1 MANEYNHSIIPNT
14 GITKEDL
21 GNQNYLDG
29 PVLPQGKDGSLSVAG
44 WTDQNRGFW
53 QQTFLGASIRNFNLN
68 AGFGDTSSS
77 LSVDL
82 VTDEYNH
89 SDGTLL
95 GSGDDVYHNG
105 SKDVFQPPVVGSPVF
120 FKFGQNPATVEQ
132 AFRKTF
138 DDTYGFYT
146 FVDFNLPRI
155 SGVGIQDPNYPSGV
169 RTKLNIPDKEY
180 AFYSGA
186 ISPEPQDSG
195 YHADVFVDRTKYYAM
210 DNDSYGFKNRGENHF
225 AFGGI
230 LQTYTENR
238 GNGGAPLYNA
248 KLSDPREILSNAI
261 VLLNNYQGTVYNYKN
276 LINVY
281 GFLEYDPSDELQG
294 FLDSSFQRKRILE
307 KKVGSKGEVVYQND
321 DTYYAPSLIY
331 PEVFLP
337 KDKDG
342 KIVGPTIRY
351 TGAFAPT
358 FSSAIFL
365 PDDVNFTLSD
375 YAGQIADLGWLA
387 SDFPITGQGFSRRSE
402 KGMPWYRISQGLASL
417 FNNYGYLPREY
428 RGAGFGGIINFR
440 GYNYA
445 VDFTGL
451 PVHLIP
457 KMYFMDFD
465 QLDLLSLAQEI
476 CDITSHD
483 LFVSLLPVI
492 NHPACSTRYWRNR
505 WEVEVNNK
513 PENQIAG
520 IIRLDGIDKTRQPRY
535 GAVKDYIYG
544 LEKRKVYVEN
554 QDLGFEVS
562 NVTTDK
568 FVVGAQEVEMYYFHN
583 NKDRDELQLRRLK
596 DGLNNHF
603 DYLQQ
608 SQWELQ
614 TSLSQ
619 QILPFYGFL
628 GTEKAVSIPKGFGPY
643 KQILIDTQ
651 SLNAHGVGNY
661 YVATELELRHAAVSY
676 EQWRDFILQY
686 DEVYV
691 QEMSE
696 NQTMWRSLKN
706 DTLVN
711 KVTEIRDAAT
721 NIEIARQFDEIASK
735 EYAVSAPRC
744 LWDSEKSWMGD
755 DGLPASP
762 CNPPYGYPL
771 YYKRAEKM
779 GIPEAGLVSI
789 QGAILQVMSNY
800 EKASELADDR
810 AKYFFDNKDEAY
822 SRMNTILNSLD
833 GISKYNDNADVSRA
847 YEDYKNSV
855 REDFVRL
862 QKIYEEEAAGFRS
875 YQEGILAVSKG
886 TRDGVP
892 LTKTISQIAK
902 KQKKNAEKIHGFL
915 KKIADECLG
924 KKFLVKI
931 PKACNV
937 NYNEQITYYPDFTQN
952 FATGPFGFRP
962 LPINSDASYVNSAFF
977 DLEISYLR
985 TALNL
990 NPFQEKHN
998 HYIDYARLKQE
1009 YVAIN
1014 PKTLKPYT
1022 AKKAYT
1028 YGALKCNW
1036 NPVAEQ
1042 WDFNYKPEPQGGF
1055 FNYALYDQNMSLSE
1069 SRHIEDNPSEL
1080 PRAVEQGLV
1089 PVDLNNLLVGTS
1101 RVSAYVRFDNSQ
1113 YYDFT
1118 QVPSDSYVQQYRD
1131 KNKSRMFVAD
1141 VSESLDNVEVD
1152 PRDFLNESFNDL
1164 TSLDSMDDRLK
1175 RKADT
1180 KKYESVAYVKCNI
1193 DEEFYMTP
1201 KVVKAP
1207 THIWASDYT
1216 VNIAMEP
1223 PTIVQVR
1230 DPSGCLTAS
1239 GIPPKISPVFGVNR
1253 SGANGRDVVWNYPTQ
1268 PLYEEFEATVK
1279 FPAVVSVLEKYGLN
1293 WKLKEILRSPSQRLG
1308 EGYEDVILLRETGVQ
1323 YLSGI
1328 PIVAP
1333 TTIAGS
1339 PGAVKLAQNPFSD
1352 DDGLITFAR
1361 RYDKSTDSWL
1371 VITEKQLLDPENV
1384 YALVTLPGKV
1394 LPVAEKRFCESVAQS
1409 YEPVKLKNIMTQDV
1423 VRHPDFILPPPKVNK
1438 PEDIDCNSTSLK
1450 DITYETVTR
1459 AQKEQQKILRGLSLA
1474 QNKINYTSPS
1484 PVYPDIF
1491 ALPLMSM
1498 ERCYGPWQST
1508 NVLNVDADPRIRYA
1522 DIGGRVEFVKDENL
1536 APWNFAG
1543 YQLLNEA
1550 GALKA
1555 QLSNSL
1561 LLFSERGGFVFAD
1574 YPSGVGLAKHLQDE
1588 GPLVTSIGVDVGTN
1602 GLKTTVKMELYTSRF
1617 GKLQKQKEM
1626 AISQVARERQKII
1639 DQNNAAI
1646 RRGLGKGQAN
1656 MDLYGNVL
1664 KNGGRALI
1672 NAAKIDPEEY
1682 SSLQKG
1688 KFKNNVKLMT
1698 NSVDTKTGEFLTNV
1712 REVDPS
1718 TFEEFNSI
1726 FPNNN
1731 DIRRVQTQ
1739 NYIEI
1744 GEEFKTY
1751 ISNSPIGS
1759 TVSTVAKSL
1768 GLGGDPSNEVRNEVQ
1783 EITQT
1788 PQGSLGTFLDS
1799 GE

>member
-1 MANEYNHSIIPNT
+1 MANEYQYSVIPNT

-29 PVLPQGKDGSLSVAG
+29 PVLPQGKDGSLSVGG
-44 WTDQNRGFW
+44 WTDKNRGFW
-53 QQTFLGASIRNFNLN
+53 QQTFLGASIRSFNLN

-82 VTDEYNH
+82 VNDEYNK

-105 SKDVFQPPVVGSPVF
+105 SKDQFEPPVVGSPVF

-132 AFRKTF
+132 AYRKTF

-146 FVDFNLPRI
+146 FEDYDLPAI
-155 SGVGIQDPNYPSGV
+155 SGLGIQDPNYPDGV
-169 RTKLNIPDKEY
+169 NTKLNIPDKEY

-186 ISPEPQDSG
+186 LPSPPSG
-195 YHADVFVDRTKYYAM
+195 HADVFIDRTKYY
-210 DNDSYGFKNRGENHF
+210 DIEHYDFKNRGENHF
-225 AFGGI
+225 VFGGI

-238 GNGGAPLYNA
+238 GTGGSPLYNA
-248 KLSDPREILSNAI
+248 KVSDPREILQNAI
-261 VLLNNYQGTVYNYKN
+261 VLLNNYQGTTYNYKN
-276 LINVY
+276 LINAY
-281 GFLEYDPSDELQG
+281 GFLEYDPSDELQS
-294 FLDSSFQRKRILE
+294 FLDSSFSRKRILE

-331 PEVFLP
+331 PKSFLP

-342 KIVGPTIRY
+342 KIVGPEIRY
-351 TGAFAPT
+351 TKSFAPSLT
-358 FSSAIFL
+358 KAIFEN
-365 PDDVNFTLSD
+365 DDVDFTVSD
-375 YAGQIADLGWLA
+375 YAGDIANLGWLG

-402 KGMPWYRISQGLASL
+402 NGIPWYRVSQALAAL
-417 FNNYGYLPREY
+417 FDYYGYLPREY
-428 RGAGFGGIINFR
+428 KDAGFGGVINFR
-440 GYNYA
+440 GYNYV
-445 VDFTGL
+445 VDFSGL
-451 PVHLIP
+451 PVNLIP

-492 NHPACSTRYWRNR
+492 DHPSCTRYYWRNR
-505 WEVEVNNK
+505 WEVEVNGK

-520 IIRLDGIDKTRQPRY
+520 IIRLDGINKTKQPRY

-544 LEKRKVYVEN
+544 LEARDVYVEN

-583 NKDRDELQLRRLK
+583 NKDRDELQLRRLG

-628 GTEKAVSIPKGFGPY
+628 GNDKAVSIPKGFGPY

-651 SLNAHGVGNY
+651 NLNAHGVGNY
-661 YVATELELRHAAVSY
+661 YVATELELRHASVSY

-686 DEVYV
+686 DEVYI

-711 KVTEIRDAAT
+711 KVTELKNAAT
-721 NIEIARQFDEIASK
+721 NIEIARQFDEIAGK

-744 LWDSEKSWMGD
+744 LWDSEKNWMGE

-771 YYKRAEKM
+771 YYKRAEKL

-789 QGAILQVMSNY
+789 QGAITQVMSNY

-822 SRMNTILNSLD
+822 SRMYKIMNNLESIT
-833 GISKYNDNADVSRA
+833 KYNDTPISSGVYQA
-847 YEDYKNSV
+847 YKEEV
-855 REDFVRL
+855 REEFSRL
-862 QKIYEEEAAGFRS
+862 QKIYEQEASGFRS
-875 YQEGILAVSKG
+875 YQNGILAVSKS

-892 LTKTISQIAK
+892 LTKKISQIAK
-902 KQKKNAEKIHGFL
+902 KQKKNAEKVHGFL
-915 KKIADECLG
+915 KNIADECLG

-937 NYNEQITYYPDFTQN
+937 NYSDRISFYPDFTQN
-952 FATGPFGFRP
+952 IAVGPFGFKP
-962 LPINSDASYVNSAFF
+962 LPIDSDPTYVSSAYF
-977 DLEISYLR
+977 DLQISYLR
-985 TALNL
+985 SALNL
-990 NPFQEKHN
+990 NPYQERYN
-998 HYIDYARLKQE
+998 HYIDYVKLKEE
-1009 YVAIN
+1009 YPAIN

-1036 NPVAEQ
+1036 NPVAEK

-1069 SRHIEDNPSEL
+1069 SRHIENKPSEL
-1080 PRAVEQGLV
+1080 PTAVEQGLV
-1089 PVDLNNLLVGTS
+1089 PLDLNNLLLGS
-1101 RVSAYVRFDNSQ
+1101 NRISSYVRFDNSQ

-1118 QVPSDSYVQQYRD
+1118 QVPSDSYVQQYRS
-1131 KNKSRMFVAD
+1131 KNDTRMFITD

-1152 PRDFLNESFNDL
+1152 PRDFLNESFNDI
-1164 TSLDSMDDRLK
+1164 TSLDSVDSKLK
-1175 RKADT
+1175 RKPSNQE
-1180 KKYESVAYVKCNI
+1180 YQSVAYVKCTV

-1201 KVVKAP
+1201 TVVKAP
-1207 THIWASDYT
+1207 THVWASDYT
-1216 VNIAMEP
+1216 VSLTMEP
-1223 PTIVQVR
+1223 PTIVQIK
-1230 DPSGCLTAS
+1230 DPDTGCMSPS
-1239 GIPPKISPVFGVNR
+1239 GIPPKISPVFGVNTA
-1253 SGANGRDVVWNYPTQ
+1253 GANGKEAVWIYPTES
-1268 PLYEEFEATVK
+1268 LYEEFETTVK
-1279 FPAVVSVLEKYGLN
+1279 YPAITSVLAQYGSN
-1293 WKLKEILRSPSQRLG
+1293 WKLKEVLRSPSQRLG
-1308 EGYEDVILLRETGVQ
+1308 EGYEDVILLRETGVS
-1323 YLSGI
+1323 YSSGT
-1328 PIVAP
+1328 PIAAGLTV
-1333 TTIAGS
+1333 AGS
-1339 PGAVKLAQNPFSD
+1339 PGAVKLAKNPMSNE
-1352 DDGLITFAR
+1352 DGLITFAR
-1361 RYDKSTDSWL
+1361 RYDRYLDSWL
-1371 VITEKQLLDPENV
+1371 VITEKQHLDPDNV
-1384 YALVTLPGKV
+1384 YALITLPGKII
-1394 LPVAEKRFCESVAQS
+1394 PVAEKRFCESVLQS
-1409 YEPVKLKNIMTQDV
+1409 YESVKLKNIMTQDV
-1423 VRHPDFILPPPKVNK
+1423 IRHPDFVLPPPKVNK
-1438 PEDIDCNSTSLK
+1438 PENINCDSLALR

-1474 QNKINYTSPS
+1474 QNKINYSSPS
-1484 PVYPDIF
+1484 PVYPDIV
-1491 ALPLMSM
+1491 ALPLMSW
-1498 ERCYGPWQST
+1498 ERCYGPWQSA
-1508 NVLNVDADPRIRYA
+1508 NVLNVEADPRIRYF
-1522 DIGGRVEFVKDENL
+1522 DIGGKVEFIKDENL

-1561 LLFSERGGFVFAD
+1561 LLFSERGGFVYAD
-1574 YPSGVGLAKHLQDE
+1574 YPSGIGLAKHLQNE

-1602 GLKTTVKMELYTSRF
+1602 GLKTTVKMDLYTSRF

-1656 MDLYGNVL
+1656 MDLYGSVL

-1672 NAAKIDPEEY
+1672 NAAKINPEEY
-1682 SSLQKG
+1682 SAFQKG
-1688 KFKNNVKLMT
+1688 KFQSSVKIIN
-1698 NSVDTKTGEFLTNV
+1698 NSVDTKTGEFLRTSK
-1712 REVDPS
+1712 EVDPDI
-1718 TFEEFNSI
+1718 FDEFASI

-1731 DIRRVQTQ
+1731 DIRRIEEQ
-1739 NYIEI
+1739 NYLEQNP
-1744 GEEFKTY
+1744 GEV
-1751 ISNSPIGS
+1751 ISYMINGPGENTDSR
-1759 TVSTVAKSL
+1759 V
-1768 GLGGDPSNEVRNEVQ
+1768 NELFSGIRNEVQ
-1783 EITQT
+1783 QVFT
-1788 PQGSLGTFLDS
+1788 PIQNFFSFLGD
-1799 GE
+1799 E

>member
-1 MANEYNHSIIPNT
+1 MANEYKYSVIPNT

-68 AGFGDTSSS
+68 AGFGDSSSS

-82 VTDEYNH
+82 ISDEYNK

-105 SKDVFQPPVVGSPVF
+105 SKDEFEPPVVGSPVF

-146 FVDFNLPRI
+146 FEDYELPSI
-155 SGVGIQDPNYPSGV
+155 SGVGKQDPNYPDGV
-169 RTKLNIPDKEY
+169 LTKLNIPDKEY

-186 ISPEPQDSG
+186 IADSG
-195 YHADVFVDRTKYYAM
+195 YHADVFIDRTKYYAM
-210 DNDSYGFKNRGENHF
+210 DDDSYGFKNRGENHF

-238 GNGGAPLYNA
+238 GTGGSPLYNA
-248 KLSDPREILSNAI
+248 KISDPREILSNAA

-281 GFLEYDPSDELQG
+281 GFLEYDPSDELDG
-294 FLDSSFQRKRILE
+294 YLKSSFSRKRVLE
-307 KKVGSKGEVVYQND
+307 KRVGSRGEVVYQND
-321 DTYYAPSLIY
+321 DTYYAPSLVY
-331 PEVFLP
+331 PEAFLP

-342 KIVGPTIRY
+342 KIVGPSTRY
-351 TGAFAPT
+351 TGAFAPV
-358 FSSAIFL
+358 FSDDIFL
-365 PDDVNFTLSD
+365 NNDVNFTLSD

-402 KGMPWYRISQGLASL
+402 KGMPWYRISQGLAAL

-428 RGAGFGGIINFR
+428 RDAGFGGVINFR

-445 VDFTGL
+445 VDFSGL
-451 PVHLIP
+451 PTHLIP

-483 LFVSLLPVI
+483 LFVSLLPAI
-492 NHPACSTRYWRNR
+492 NHPAASRYYWRNR
-505 WEVEVNNK
+505 WEVEVNNT

-544 LEKRKVYVEN
+544 LEKRKIYVEN

-568 FVVGAQEVEMYYFHN
+568 FIVGAQEVEMYYFHN

-603 DYLQQ
+603 DHLQQ

-628 GTEKAVSIPKGFGPY
+628 GTDKAVSIPKGFGPY

-651 SLNAHGVGNY
+651 NLNAHGVGSY

-706 DTLVN
+706 DTLSG
-711 KVTEIRDAAT
+711 KVTELKDAAT
-721 NIEIARQFDEIASK
+721 NIEIARQFDNIAAK

-744 LWDSEKSWMGD
+744 LWDSEKNWMGE

-789 QGAILQVMSNY
+789 QGAINQVMSNY

-810 AKYFFDNKDEAY
+810 AKYFFDNKDESY
-822 SRMNTILNSLD
+822 SRMYKTLNALESN
-833 GISKYNDNADVSRA
+833 SKFNHTGANGA
-847 YEDYKNSV
+847 YEDYKDGV
-855 REDFVRL
+855 REEFTKL
-862 QKIYEEEAAGFRS
+862 QRIYEQETAGFRS
-875 YQEGILAVSKG
+875 YRDGVLAASKS
-886 TRDGVP
+886 TRDGIP
-892 LTKTISQIAK
+892 LQKTIAQTAK
-902 KQKKNAEKIHGFL
+902 KQKKNAEKIHAFL
-915 KKIADECLG
+915 KSIADECLG

-937 NYNEQITYYPDFTQN
+937 NYKDGISYYSDFTQN
-952 FATGPFGFRP
+952 IATGPFGFKP

-985 TALNL
+985 TALHV
-990 NPFQEKHN
+990 NPFQENFN
-998 HYIDYARLKQE
+998 HYLDYKKLKEE
-1009 YVAIN
+1009 YPAIN
-1014 PKTLKPYT
+1014 PKTLKPYS

-1036 NPVAEQ
+1036 NPVAEK

-1069 SRHIEDNPSEL
+1069 SRHIQNNPSEL
-1080 PRAVEQGLV
+1080 PKAVEQGLV
-1089 PVDLNNLLVGTS
+1089 PVDLNNLLIGS
-1101 RVSAYVRFDNSQ
+1101 NRVSAYVRFDNSQ

-1118 QVPSDSYVQQYRD
+1118 QVSSDSYVQQYRD
-1131 KNKSRMFVAD
+1131 KNSTRMFVAD

-1164 TSLDSMDDRLK
+1164 ASIDSMDSKLK
-1175 RKADT
+1175 RKADSQ
-1180 KKYESVAYVKCNI
+1180 KYQSVAYVKCTV

-1201 KVVKAP
+1201 KIVKAP
-1207 THIWASDYT
+1207 THVWGSDYT
-1216 VNIAMEP
+1216 VGITMEP
-1223 PTIVQVR
+1223 PAIVQVK
-1230 DPSGCLTAS
+1230 DLNGCSIAS

-1253 SGANGRDVVWNYPTQ
+1253 SGTTGKDAVWNYPTQ
-1268 PLYEEFEATVK
+1268 SLYEEFEATLK
-1279 FPAVVSVLEKYGLN
+1279 QPAIASVLSKYGAN
-1293 WKLKEILRSPSQRLG
+1293 WKLKEVLRSLSQRLG
-1308 EGYEDVILLRETGVQ
+1308 EGYEDVVLLRETGVD
-1323 YLSGI
+1323 YLSGVPII
-1328 PIVAP
+1328 PP
-1333 TTIAGS
+1333 STIAGS
-1339 PGAVKLAQNPFSD
+1339 PGAIKFAKNPMDD

-1361 RYDKSTDSWL
+1361 RYD
-1371 VITEKQLLDPENV
+1371 
-1384 YALVTLPGKV
+1384 
-1394 LPVAEKRFCESVAQS
+1394 
-1409 YEPVKLKNIMTQDV
+1409 
-1423 VRHPDFILPPPKVNK
+1423 
-1438 PEDIDCNSTSLK
+1438 
-1450 DITYETVTR
+1450 
-1459 AQKEQQKILRGLSLA
+1459 
-1474 QNKINYTSPS
+1474 
-1484 PVYPDIF
+1484 
-1491 ALPLMSM
+1491 
-1498 ERCYGPWQST
+1498 
-1508 NVLNVDADPRIRYA
+1508 
-1522 DIGGRVEFVKDENL
+1522 
-1536 APWNFAG
+1536 
-1543 YQLLNEA
+1543 
-1550 GALKA
+1550 
-1555 QLSNSL
+1555 
-1561 LLFSERGGFVFAD
+1561 
-1574 YPSGVGLAKHLQDE
+1574 
-1588 GPLVTSIGVDVGTN
+1588 
-1602 GLKTTVKMELYTSRF
+1602 
-1617 GKLQKQKEM
+1617 
-1626 AISQVARERQKII
+1626 
-1639 DQNNAAI
+1639 
-1646 RRGLGKGQAN
+1646 
-1656 MDLYGNVL
+1656 
-1664 KNGGRALI
+1664 
-1672 NAAKIDPEEY
+1672 
-1682 SSLQKG
+1682 
-1688 KFKNNVKLMT
+1688 
-1698 NSVDTKTGEFLTNV
+1698 
-1712 REVDPS
+1712 
-1718 TFEEFNSI
+1718 
-1726 FPNNN
+1726 
-1731 DIRRVQTQ
+1731 
-1739 NYIEI
+1739 
-1744 GEEFKTY
+1744 
-1751 ISNSPIGS
+1751 
-1759 TVSTVAKSL
+1759 
-1768 GLGGDPSNEVRNEVQ
+1768 
-1783 EITQT
+1783 
-1788 PQGSLGTFLDS
+1788 
-1799 GE
+1799 

>member
-1 MANEYNHSIIPNT
+1 MANEYQHSIIPNT

-29 PVLPQGKDGSLSVAG
+29 PVLPQGKDGSLSVGG
-44 WTDQNRGFW
+44 WTDANRGFW

-82 VTDEYNH
+82 VNDEYNK
-89 SDGTLL
+89 SDGTYL

-105 SKDVFQPPVVGSPVF
+105 RQDSFEPPVVGSPVY

-146 FVDFNLPRI
+146 FEDFELESI

-169 RTKLNIPDKEY
+169 NTKLNIPDKEY

-186 ISPEPQDSG
+186 IQGEG
-195 YHADVFVDRTKYYAM
+195 YHADVFVDRTKYY
-210 DNDSYGFKNRGENHF
+210 DIKDYDFKNRGENHF
-225 AFGGI
+225 VFGGI

-238 GNGGAPLYNA
+238 GTGGSPLYNA
-248 KLSDPREILSNAI
+248 KISDPREILSNAI
-261 VLLNNYQGTVYNYKN
+261 VLLNNYQGTTFNYKN

-281 GFLEYDPSDELQG
+281 GFLEYDPSDELQA

-307 KKVGSKGEVVYQND
+307 KKVGSRGEVVYQND

-331 PEVFLP
+331 PKSFLP
-337 KDKDG
+337 RDAEGD
-342 KIVGPTIRY
+342 IVGPTTRY
-351 TGAFAPT
+351 TGSFAPT
-358 FSSAIFL
+358 FSKATFL
-365 PDDVNFTLSD
+365 PDDVDFTLSD
-375 YAGQIADLGWLA
+375 HAGDLAKLGWMG

-402 KGMPWYRISQGLASL
+402 KGIPWYRVSQSLATL
-417 FNNYGYLPREY
+417 FNYYGYLPREY
-428 RGAGFGGIINFR
+428 KDAGFGGIINFR
-440 GYNYA
+440 GYNYV

-451 PVHLIP
+451 PLNLIP

-492 NHPACSTRYWRNR
+492 DHPACNRYYWRNR

-513 PENQIAG
+513 PENQIVG
-520 IIRLDGIDKTRQPRY
+520 IIRLDGINKTKQPRY
-535 GAVKDYIYG
+535 GAVKDYIYN
-544 LEKRKVYVEN
+544 LEKRKIYVEN

-568 FVVGAQEVEMYYFHN
+568 FVVGAQEVEMYYFNN

-608 SQWELQ
+608 NQWELQ

-628 GTEKAVSIPKGFGPY
+628 GNDKAVSIPKGFGPY

-651 SLNAHGVGNY
+651 NLNAHGVGNY

-676 EQWRDFILQY
+676 EQWKDFILQY

-691 QEMSE
+691 QEMAE

-711 KVTEIRDAAT
+711 KVEEIKSAAT
-721 NIEIARQFDEIASK
+721 NIEIARQFDEIAAK

-744 LWDSEKSWMGD
+744 IWDSEKNWMGD

-771 YYKRAEKM
+771 YYKRGEKL

-789 QGAILQVMSNY
+789 QGAINQVMSNY
-800 EKASELADDR
+800 EEASKLADDR
-810 AKYFFDNKDEAY
+810 AKYFFDNKDESH
-822 SRMNTILNSLD
+822 SRMYKILDSLES
-833 GISKYNDNADVSRA
+833 ITKYNQTPASGA

-855 REDFVRL
+855 REEFARL
-862 QKIYEEEAAGFRS
+862 QQIYEQEASGFRS
-875 YQEGILAVSKG
+875 YQQGVLAASKS

-892 LTKTISQIAK
+892 LQKRISQIART
-902 KQKKNAEKIHGFL
+902 QKKNAEKVHAFL
-915 KKIADECLG
+915 KNIADECLG
-924 KKFLVKI
+924 KKFLVKV

-937 NYNEQITYYPDFTQN
+937 NYSDRISYYPDFTQN
-952 FATGPFGFRP
+952 IATGPFGFKP
-962 LPINSDASYVNSAFF
+962 LPIDSDASYVSSAFF
-977 DLEISYLR
+977 DLQLSYLR
-985 TALNL
+985 AALGV
-990 NPFQEKHN
+990 NPYQERYN
-998 HYIDYARLKQE
+998 HYLDYNKLKEE
-1009 YVAIN
+1009 YPAIN

-1022 AKKAYT
+1022 AKKSYT

-1036 NPVAEQ
+1036 NPVAEK

-1055 FNYALYDQNMSLSE
+1055 FNYALYDQNMSASE
-1069 SRHIEDNPSEL
+1069 SQHIENKPSEL

-1089 PVDLNNLLVGTS
+1089 PIDLNNLLLGS
-1101 RVSAYVRFDNSQ
+1101 NRISAYVRFDNSQ

-1118 QVPSDSYVQQYRD
+1118 QVPSDSYIQQYRD
-1131 KNKSRMFVAD
+1131 KSKTRMFMAD

-1164 TSLDSMDDRLK
+1164 TSLDSMDARLK
-1175 RKADT
+1175 RKADSQ
-1180 KKYESVAYVKCNI
+1180 KFESVAYVKCTV

-1201 KVVKAP
+1201 QVVKAP

-1216 VNIAMEP
+1216 VSIAMEP
-1223 PTIVQVR
+1223 PTIVQVK
-1230 DPSGCLTAS
+1230 DSDTGCLTAS

-1253 SGANGRDVVWNYPTQ
+1253 SGPTGRDAVWMYPTES
-1268 PLYEEFEATVK
+1268 LKEEFEATVK
-1279 FPAVVSVLEKYGLN
+1279 YPAVVNVLSQYGGN
-1293 WKLKEILRSPSQRLG
+1293 WQLKEVLSSPSQRLG
-1308 EGYEDVILLRETGVQ
+1308 EGYEDVILMRETGVS
-1323 YLSGI
+1323 YMSGI
-1328 PIVAP
+1328 PISPGTGA
-1333 TTIAGS
+1333 AGS
-1339 PGAVKLAQNPFSD
+1339 PGLIKPAMNPFND
-1352 DDGLITFAR
+1352 DDGLVTFAR
-1361 RYDKSTDSWL
+1361 KYDRYLDSWL
-1371 VITEKQLLDPENV
+1371 VITEKKYLDPENV
-1384 YALVTLPGKV
+1384 YALITLPGKV
-1394 LPVAEKRFCESVAQS
+1394 LPVAEKRFCESVTQS

-1423 VRHPDFILPPPKVNK
+1423 IRHNDFILPPPKVNK
-1438 PEDIDCNSTSLK
+1438 PENINCDSLALQ

-1484 PVYPDIF
+1484 PVYPDIV
-1491 ALPLMSM
+1491 ALPLMSF
-1498 ERCYGPWQST
+1498 ERCYGPWQSA
-1508 NVLNVDADPRIRYA
+1508 NVLNVEADPRVRYS
-1522 DIGGRVEFVKDENL
+1522 DIGGKVEFIKDENL

-1550 GALKA
+1550 GGLRA

-1561 LLFSERGGFVFAD
+1561 LLFSERGGFVYAD
-1574 YPSGVGLAKHLQDE
+1574 YPSGIGLAKHLQNE

-1602 GLKTTVKMELYTSRF
+1602 GLKTTVKMDLYTSRF

-1656 MDLYGNVL
+1656 MDLYGSVL
-1664 KNGGRALI
+1664 KNGGQALI
-1672 NAAKIDPEEY
+1672 NAAKVNPEEY
-1682 SSLQKG
+1682 SAFQKG
-1688 KFKNNVKLMT
+1688 KFQNKIKIIN
-1698 NSVDTKTGEFLTNV
+1698 NSVDTKTGEFLRNSK
-1712 REVDPS
+1712 EVDAD
-1718 TFEEFNSI
+1718 TFDEFTSI

-1731 DIRRVQTQ
+1731 DIRRIEKQ
-1739 NYIEI
+1739 NYLEQNPIETALYMI
-1744 GEEFKTY
+1744 NGPAEGTTD
-1751 ISNSPIGS
+1751 SR
-1759 TVSTVAKSL
+1759 V
-1768 GLGGDPSNEVRNEVQ
+1768 NELFSGIRNEVQ
-1783 EITQT
+1783 QVYTSFQN
-1788 PQGSLGTFLDS
+1788 SVGTFL
-1799 GE
+1799 GGN

>member
-1 MANEYNHSIIPNT
+1 MANEYKYSVIPNT

-68 AGFGDTSSS
+68 AGFGDSSSS

-82 VTDEYNH
+82 ISDEYNK

-105 SKDVFQPPVVGSPVF
+105 SKDEFEPPVVGSPVF

-146 FVDFNLPRI
+146 FEDYELPLI
-155 SGVGIQDPNYPSGV
+155 SGIGKQDPNYPDGV
-169 RTKLNIPDKEY
+169 LTKLNIPDKEY

-186 ISPEPQDSG
+186 IADSG
-195 YHADVFVDRTKYYAM
+195 YHADVFIDRTKYYAM
-210 DNDSYGFKNRGENHF
+210 DDDSYGFKNRGENHF

-238 GNGGAPLYNA
+238 GTGGSPLYNA
-248 KLSDPREILSNAI
+248 KISDPREILSNAA

-281 GFLEYDPSDELQG
+281 GFLEYDPSDELDG
-294 FLDSSFQRKRILE
+294 YLKSSFSRKRVLE
-307 KKVGSKGEVVYQND
+307 KRVGSRGEVVYQND
-321 DTYYAPSLIY
+321 DTYYAPSLVY
-331 PEVFLP
+331 PEAFLP

-342 KIVGPTIRY
+342 KIVGPSTRY
-351 TGAFAPT
+351 TGAFAPV
-358 FSSAIFL
+358 FSDDIFL
-365 PDDVNFTLSD
+365 NNDVNFTLSD

-402 KGMPWYRISQGLASL
+402 KGMPWYRISQGLAAL

-428 RGAGFGGIINFR
+428 RDAGFGGVINFR

-445 VDFTGL
+445 VDFSGL
-451 PVHLIP
+451 PTHLIP

-483 LFVSLLPVI
+483 LFVSLLPAI
-492 NHPACSTRYWRNR
+492 NHPAASRYYWRNR
-505 WEVEVNNK
+505 WEVEVNNT

-544 LEKRKVYVEN
+544 LEKRKIYVEN

-568 FVVGAQEVEMYYFHN
+568 FIVGAQEVEMYYFHN

-603 DYLQQ
+603 DHLQQ

-628 GTEKAVSIPKGFGPY
+628 GTDKAVSIPKGFGPY

-651 SLNAHGVGNY
+651 NLNAHGVGSY

-706 DTLVN
+706 DTLSG
-711 KVTEIRDAAT
+711 KVTELKDAAT
-721 NIEIARQFDEIASK
+721 NIEIARQFDNIAAK

-744 LWDSEKSWMGD
+744 LWDSEKNWMGE

-789 QGAILQVMSNY
+789 QGAINQVMSNY

-810 AKYFFDNKDEAY
+810 AKYFFDNKDESY
-822 SRMNTILNSLD
+822 SRMYKTLNALESN
-833 GISKYNDNADVSRA
+833 SKFNHTGANGA
-847 YEDYKNSV
+847 YEDYKDGV
-855 REDFVRL
+855 REEFTKL
-862 QKIYEEEAAGFRS
+862 QRIYEQETAGFRS
-875 YQEGILAVSKG
+875 YRDGVLAASKS
-886 TRDGVP
+886 TRDGIP
-892 LTKTISQIAK
+892 LQKTIAQTAK
-902 KQKKNAEKIHGFL
+902 KQKKNAEKIHAFL
-915 KKIADECLG
+915 KSIADECLG

-937 NYNEQITYYPDFTQN
+937 NYKDGISYYSDFTQN
-952 FATGPFGFRP
+952 IATGPFGFKP

-985 TALNL
+985 TALHV
-990 NPFQEKHN
+990 NPFQENFN
-998 HYIDYARLKQE
+998 HYLDYKKLKEE
-1009 YVAIN
+1009 YPAIN
-1014 PKTLKPYT
+1014 PKTLKPYS

-1036 NPVAEQ
+1036 NPVAEK

-1069 SRHIEDNPSEL
+1069 SRHIQDNPSEL
-1080 PRAVEQGLV
+1080 PKAVEQGLV
-1089 PVDLNNLLVGTS
+1089 PVDLNNLLIGS
-1101 RVSAYVRFDNSQ
+1101 NRVSAYVRFDNSQ

-1118 QVPSDSYVQQYRD
+1118 QVSSDSYVQQYRD
-1131 KNKSRMFVAD
+1131 KNSTRMFVAD

-1164 TSLDSMDDRLK
+1164 ASIDSMDSKLK
-1175 RKADT
+1175 RKADSQ
-1180 KKYESVAYVKCNI
+1180 KYQSVAYVKCTV

-1201 KVVKAP
+1201 KIVKAP
-1207 THIWASDYT
+1207 THVWGSDYT
-1216 VNIAMEP
+1216 VGITMEP
-1223 PTIVQVR
+1223 PAIVQVK
-1230 DPSGCLTAS
+1230 DLNGCSIAS
-1239 GIPPKISPVFGVNR
+1239 GIPPKVSPVFGVNR
-1253 SGANGRDVVWNYPTQ
+1253 SGTTGKDAVWNYPTQ
-1268 PLYEEFEATVK
+1268 SLYEEFEATLK
-1279 FPAVVSVLEKYGLN
+1279 QPAIASVLSKYGAN
-1293 WKLKEILRSPSQRLG
+1293 WKLKEVLRSPSQRLG
-1308 EGYEDVILLRETGVQ
+1308 EGYEDVVLLRETGVD
-1323 YLSGI
+1323 YLSGVPII
-1328 PIVAP
+1328 PP
-1333 TTIAGS
+1333 STIAGS
-1339 PGAVKLAQNPFSD
+1339 PGAIKFAKNPMDD

-1361 RYDKSTDSWL
+1361 RYDEPLDSWL
-1371 VITEKQLLDPENV
+1371 LLTEKQHLDPDNV

-1394 LPVAEKRFCESVAQS
+1394 LPVAEKRFCESVSQS
-1409 YEPVKLKNIMTQDV
+1409 YEPVKIKNIMTQDV
-1423 VRHPDFILPPPKVNK
+1423 VRHPDFIIPPPKVNK
-1438 PEDIDCNSTSLK
+1438 PENINCDSLSLS

-1484 PVYPDIF
+1484 PVYPDIV
-1491 ALPLMSM
+1491 ALPLMSW
-1498 ERCYGPWQST
+1498 ERCYGPWQSA
-1508 NVLNVDADPRIRYA
+1508 NVLNVQADPRIRYA
-1522 DIGGRVEFVKDENL
+1522 DIGGKVEFVKDENL

-1561 LLFSERGGFVFAD
+1561 LLFSERGGFVYAD
-1574 YPSGVGLAKHLQDE
+1574 YPSGIGLAKHLQNE

-1656 MDLYGNVL
+1656 MDLYGSVL

-1672 NAAKIDPEEY
+1672 NASKVNPEEY
-1682 SSLQKG
+1682 SALQKG
-1688 KFKNNVKLMT
+1688 KFQNNV
-1698 NSVDTKTGEFLTNV
+1698 NVINNNVDSKTGEFLRNSKT
-1712 REVDPS
+1712 VDKD
-1718 TFEEFNSI
+1718 TFEEFTSI

-1731 DIRRVQTQ
+1731 DIRRVEEQ
-1739 NYIEI
+1739 NYIQENP
-1744 GEEFKTY
+1744 GEVLSYMVNGPGENTD
-1751 ISNSPIGS
+1751 SR
-1759 TVSTVAKSL
+1759 V
-1768 GLGGDPSNEVRNEVQ
+1768 NELYSGVRNEVQ
-1783 EITQT
+1783 QT
-1788 PQGSLGTFLDS
+1788 YAAVQSFFPFLGDN
-1799 GE
+1799 

>member
-1 MANEYNHSIIPNT
+1 MANEYQYSIIPNT

-68 AGFGDTSSS
+68 AGFGDSSSS

-82 VTDEYNH
+82 VSDEYNK

-105 SKDVFQPPVVGSPVF
+105 SRDQFEPPVVGSPVF

-132 AFRKTF
+132 SFRRTF

-146 FVDFNLPRI
+146 FEDYNLPII
-155 SGVGIQDPNYPSGV
+155 SGIGRQDPNYPNDTF
-169 RTKLNIPDKEY
+169 TKLNIPDKEY

-186 ISPEPQDSG
+186 IADSG
-195 YHADVFVDRTKYYAM
+195 FHADVFVDRTKYYAM
-210 DNDSYGFKNRGENHF
+210 DDDSYGFKNRGENHF
-225 AFGGI
+225 VFGGI

-238 GNGGAPLYNA
+238 GTGGSPLYNA
-248 KLSDPREILSNAI
+248 KVSDPREILSNAV
-261 VLLNNYQGTVYNYKN
+261 VLLNNYQGTTFNYKN

-281 GFLEYDPSDELQG
+281 GFLEYDPSDELDG
-294 FLDSSFQRKRILE
+294 YLKSSFSRKRVLQ
-307 KKVGSKGEVVYQND
+307 KRVGSKGEVVYQND
-321 DTYYAPSLIY
+321 DTYYAPSLKY
-331 PEVFLP
+331 PQAFLP
-337 KDKDG
+337 KDQDG
-342 KIVGPTIRY
+342 KVVGPSTRY

-358 FSSAIFL
+358 FNSDIFL
-365 PDDVNFTLSD
+365 SDDVNFTLSS
-375 YAGQIADLGWLA
+375 YAGQIADIGWLA

-402 KGMPWYRISQGLASL
+402 KGMPWYRISQGLAAL

-428 RGAGFGGIINFR
+428 RDAGFGGVINFR
-440 GYNYA
+440 GYNYV
-445 VDFTGL
+445 VDFSGL

-492 NHPACSTRYWRNR
+492 NHTACSPRYWRNR

-544 LEKRKVYVEN
+544 LEKRKIYVEN

-568 FVVGAQEVEMYYFHN
+568 FVVGAQEVEMHYFHN

-619 QILPFYGFL
+619 QIIPFYGFL
-628 GTEKAVSIPKGFGPY
+628 GSDKAVSIPKGFGPY

-651 SLNAHGVGNY
+651 NLNAHGVGNY
-661 YVATELELRHAAVSY
+661 YIATELELRHAAVSY
-676 EQWRDFILQY
+676 QQWRDFILQY
-686 DEVYV
+686 DEVYI

-696 NQTMWRSLKN
+696 NQSMWKSLKN

-711 KVTEIRDAAT
+711 KVTELKDAAT
-721 NIEIARQFDEIASK
+721 NIEIARQFDNIAAK

-744 LWDSEKSWMGD
+744 LWDSEKNWMGD

-771 YYKRAEKM
+771 YYKRAEKI

-789 QGAILQVMSNY
+789 QGAITQVMSNY

-810 AKYFFDNKDEAY
+810 AKYFFDNKDESH
-822 SRMNTILNSLD
+822 SRMYKTLNALESNDSFNNTDSA
-833 GISKYNDNADVSRA
+833 GA
-847 YEDYKNSV
+847 YEDYKNQV
-855 REDFVRL
+855 REEYTRL
-862 QKIYEEEAAGFRS
+862 QAVYEQEVAGFRS
-875 YQEGILAVSKG
+875 YQEGVIAASKS

-892 LTKTISQIAK
+892 LQKKISQMAK
-902 KQKKNAEKIHGFL
+902 KQKKNAEKVHAFL
-915 KKIADECLG
+915 KNIADECLG

-937 NYNEQITYYPDFTQN
+937 NYSDQISYYSDFTQN
-952 FATGPFGFRP
+952 IATGPFGFKP

-985 TALNL
+985 TALHV
-990 NPFQEKHN
+990 NPFQENFN
-998 HYIDYARLKQE
+998 HYLDYKKLKEE
-1009 YVAIN
+1009 YPAIN

-1036 NPVAEQ
+1036 NPVAEK

-1069 SRHIEDNPSEL
+1069 SRHIQDNPSEL

-1089 PVDLNNLLVGTS
+1089 PVDLNNLLIGS
-1101 RVSAYVRFDNSQ
+1101 NRVSAYVRFDNSQ

-1131 KNKSRMFVAD
+1131 KSKSRMFVSD

-1180 KKYESVAYVKCNI
+1180 QRFQSVAYVKCTV

-1201 KVVKAP
+1201 QIVKAP
-1207 THIWASDYT
+1207 THVWASDYT
-1216 VNIAMEP
+1216 VGITMEP
-1223 PTIVQVR
+1223 PSIVQVR
-1230 DPSGCLTAS
+1230 DASGCLTAS
-1239 GIPPKISPVFGVNR
+1239 GIPPKVSPVFGVNR
-1253 SGANGRDVVWNYPTQ
+1253 SGASGRDVVWNYPTQ
-1268 PLYEEFEATVK
+1268 PLYEEFEATLK
-1279 FPAVVSVLEKYGLN
+1279 FPAVASVLSKYGAN

-1328 PIVAP
+1328 PIIAP
-1333 TTIAGS
+1333 AVVAGS
-1339 PGAVKLAQNPFSD
+1339 PGAVKLAQNPMD
-1352 DDGLITFAR
+1352 DGDGLITFAR
-1361 RYDKSTDSWL
+1361 RYDEPTDSWL
-1371 VITEKQLLDPENV
+1371 VTTEKQLLDPENV
-1384 YALVTLPGKV
+1384 YSLVTLPGKV
-1394 LPVAEKRFCESVAQS
+1394 LPVAEKRFCESVSQS
-1409 YEPVKLKNIMTQDV
+1409 YEPVKIKNIMTQDV
-1423 VRHPDFILPPPKVNK
+1423 VRHPDFIVPPPKVNK
-1438 PEDIDCNSTSLK
+1438 PEDIDCNSLSLE

-1474 QNKINYTSPS
+1474 KNKINYTSPS
-1484 PVYPDIF
+1484 PVYPDIV
-1491 ALPLMSM
+1491 ALPLMSW
-1498 ERCYGPWQST
+1498 ERCYGPWQSA
-1508 NVLNVDADPRIRYA
+1508 NVLNVEADPRIRYA
-1522 DIGGRVEFVKDENL
+1522 DVGGKIEFVKDENL

-1550 GALKA
+1550 GSLKA

-1561 LLFSERGGFVFAD
+1561 LLFSERGGFVYAD
-1574 YPSGVGLAKHLQDE
+1574 YPSGIGLAKHLQNE

-1626 AISQVARERQKII
+1626 AISQVARERQKIV

-1656 MDLYGNVL
+1656 MDLYGSVL
-1664 KNGGRALI
+1664 KNGGRAII
-1672 NAAKIDPEEY
+1672 NASKVNPEEY
-1682 SSLQKG
+1682 SALQKG
-1688 KFKNNVKLMT
+1688 LFQNNV
-1698 NSVDTKTGEFLTNV
+1698 NIINNNVDTKTGEFLRNSKT
-1712 REVDPS
+1712 VDKD
-1718 TFEEFNSI
+1718 TFEEFTSI

-1731 DIRRVQTQ
+1731 DIRRVEQQ
-1739 NYIEI
+1739 NYIEENLSEVTTYMVNGP
-1744 GEEFKTY
+1744 GENTETSRVHELY
-1751 ISNSPIGS
+1751 SGI
-1759 TVSTVAKSL
+1759 
-1768 GLGGDPSNEVRNEVQ
+1768 RNEVQ
-1783 EITQT
+1783 QT
-1788 PQGSLGTFLDS
+1788 YAQVQSFFPFLGD
-1799 GE
+1799 

>member
-1 MANEYNHSIIPNT
+1 MANEYNYSIIPNT

-29 PVLPQGKDGSLSVAG
+29 PVLPQGKDGSLSVGG
-44 WTDQNRGFW
+44 WTDANRGFW
-53 QQTFLGASIRNFNLN
+53 QQTFLGASIRSFNLN

-82 VTDEYNH
+82 VNDEYNK

-105 SKDVFQPPVVGSPVF
+105 SADQFQPPVVGSPVF

-132 AFRKTF
+132 AFRKTL

-146 FVDFNLPRI
+146 FEDFELESV

-186 ISPEPQDSG
+186 VAESG
-195 YHADVFVDRTKYYAM
+195 YHADVFTDRTKYY
-210 DNDSYGFKNRGENHF
+210 DIEHYDFKNRGENHF

-238 GNGGAPLYNA
+238 GAGGAPLYNA
-248 KLSDPREILSNAI
+248 KISDPREILSNAI
-261 VLLNNYQGTVYNYKN
+261 VLLNNYQGTTYNYKN

-294 FLDSSFQRKRILE
+294 FLDSSFERKRVLD
-307 KKVGSKGEVVYQND
+307 KRVGARGEVAYQND

-331 PEVFLP
+331 PESFLP

-342 KIVGPTIRY
+342 EIVGPKTRY
-351 TGAFAPT
+351 TGSFAPA
-358 FSSAIFL
+358 FNDAIFL
-365 PDDVNFTLSD
+365 SDDVNFTISD
-375 YAGQIADLGWLA
+375 YAGDIAKLGWLG

-402 KGMPWYRISQGLASL
+402 KGIPWYRVSQGLATL
-417 FNNYGYLPREY
+417 FNYYGYLPREY
-428 RGAGFGGIINFR
+428 KDAGFGGVINFR
-440 GYNYA
+440 GYNYV
-445 VDFTGL
+445 VDFNGL
-451 PVHLIP
+451 PVDRIP

-492 NHPACSTRYWRNR
+492 DHPSCSRYYWRNR
-505 WEVEVNNK
+505 WEVEVNGK

-544 LEKRKVYVEN
+544 LEKRKIYVEN

-568 FVVGAQEVEMYYFHN
+568 FVVGAQEVEMHYFHN

-628 GTEKAVSIPKGFGPY
+628 GSDKAVSIPKGFGPY

-651 SLNAHGVGNY
+651 NLNAHGVGNY

-686 DEVYV
+686 DEVYI

-696 NQTMWRSLKN
+696 NQTMWRSLKD

-711 KVTEIRDAAT
+711 KVTELKDAAT
-721 NIEIARQFDEIASK
+721 NVEIANQFDEIAGK
-735 EYAVSAPRC
+735 EYAVSVPRC

-771 YYKRAEKM
+771 YYKRAEKL

-789 QGAILQVMSNY
+789 QGAITQVMSNY

-822 SRMNTILNSLD
+822 SRMNKILKDLD
-833 GISKYNDNADVSRA
+833 SVTRYNETGAESV
-847 YEDYKNSV
+847 YEEYKNEV
-855 REDFVRL
+855 RQEFARL
-862 QKIYEEEAAGFRS
+862 QKIYEQEASGFRS
-875 YQEGILAVSKG
+875 YQQGVLAVSKS

-892 LTKTISQIAK
+892 LQKKISQIAR
-902 KQKKNAEKIHGFL
+902 KQKKNAEKVHAFL
-915 KKIADECLG
+915 KSIADECLG

-937 NYNEQITYYPDFTQN
+937 NYSDTISYYPDFTQN
-952 FATGPFGFRP
+952 IATGPFGFKP
-962 LPINSDASYVNSAFF
+962 LPVDSDASYVSSAYF
-977 DLEISYLR
+977 DLQISYLR
-985 TALNL
+985 SALNV
-990 NPFQEKHN
+990 NPFQERYN
-998 HYIDYARLKQE
+998 HYIDYNKLKE
-1009 YVAIN
+1009 EFPTIN
-1014 PKTLKPYT
+1014 PKTLKPYV

-1036 NPVAEQ
+1036 NPVAEK

-1069 SRHIEDNPSEL
+1069 SQHIENNPAEL
-1080 PRAVEQGLV
+1080 PKAVEQGLV
-1089 PVDLNNLLVGTS
+1089 PLDLNNLLLGS
-1101 RVSAYVRFDNSQ
+1101 NRISSYVRFDNSQ

-1131 KNKSRMFVAD
+1131 KSSARMFIPD

-1164 TSLDSMDDRLK
+1164 QSLDSMDSRLK
-1175 RKADT
+1175 RGADSQ
-1180 KKYESVAYVKCNI
+1180 KYQSVAYVKCTV

-1207 THIWASDYT
+1207 THVWASDYT
-1216 VNIAMEP
+1216 VGISMDA
-1223 PTIVQVR
+1223 PTVVQVK

-1239 GIPPKISPVFGVNR
+1239 GILPKISPVFGVNR
-1253 SGANGRDVVWNYPTQ
+1253 SGANGRDAVWIYPTE

-1279 FPAVVSVLEKYGLN
+1279 YPAITSVLSQYGTN

-1308 EGYEDVILLRETGVQ
+1308 EGYEDVILLRETGVS
-1323 YLSGI
+1323 YSSGT
-1328 PIVAP
+1328 PIAAG
-1333 TTIAGS
+1333 TTAAGS
-1339 PGAVKLAQNPFSD
+1339 PGAIKLAKNPLND
-1352 DDGLITFAR
+1352 DDGLFTFAR
-1361 RYDKSTDSWL
+1361 RYDRYLDSWL
-1371 VITEKQLLDPENV
+1371 VITEKQHLDPENV
-1384 YALVTLPGKV
+1384 YALITLPGKV
-1394 LPVAEKRFCESVAQS
+1394 IPVAEKRFCESVSQS
-1409 YEPVKLKNIMTQDV
+1409 YENVKLKNIMTQDV

-1438 PEDIDCNSTSLK
+1438 PENIDCDSAALR

-1474 QNKINYTSPS
+1474 QNKINYSSPS
-1484 PVYPDIF
+1484 PIYPDIV
-1491 ALPLMSM
+1491 ALPLLSW
-1498 ERCYGPWQST
+1498 ERCYGPWQSV
-1508 NVLNVDADPRIRYA
+1508 NILNVEADPRIRYA
-1522 DIGGRVEFVKDENL
+1522 DIGGKVEFVKDENL

-1574 YPSGVGLAKHLQDE
+1574 YPSGVGLAKHLQNE
-1588 GPLVTSIGVDVGTN
+1588 GPLVTSIGVDIGNN
-1602 GLKTTVKMELYTSRF
+1602 GLKTTVKMDLYTSRF

-1656 MDLYGNVL
+1656 MDLYGSVL

-1672 NAAKIDPEEY
+1672 NAAKVDPEEY
-1682 SSLQKG
+1682 SAFQKG
-1688 KFKNNVKLMT
+1688 KFQSNVKIINNT
-1698 NSVDTKTGEFLTNV
+1698 VDTKTGEFLRNSKT
-1712 REVDPS
+1712 VDKEA
-1718 TFEEFNSI
+1718 FEEFTSI

-1731 DIRRVQTQ
+1731 DIRRIEQQ
-1739 NYIEI
+1739 NYIEENP
-1744 GEEFKTY
+1744 GEFIQYMLNGPDGNTD
-1751 ISNSPIGS
+1751 
-1759 TVSTVAKSL
+1759 TRV
-1768 GLGGDPSNEVRNEVQ
+1768 NELYSGVRSEVQ
-1783 EITQT
+1783 QVLA
-1788 PQGSLGTFLDS
+1788 PVQSFFQFLGD
-1799 GE
+1799 E

>member
-1 MANEYNHSIIPNT
+1 MANEYQHSIIPNT

-29 PVLPQGKDGSLSVAG
+29 PVLPQGKDGSLSVGG
-44 WTDQNRGFW
+44 WTDVNRGFW

-82 VTDEYNH
+82 VNDEYNK

-105 SKDVFQPPVVGSPVF
+105 SRDNFQPPVVGSPVF

-146 FVDFNLPRI
+146 FEDYELPLL
-155 SGVGIQDPNYPSGV
+155 SGVGRQDPNYPDGV
-169 RTKLNIPDKEY
+169 LTKLNIPDKEY

-186 ISPEPQDSG
+186 LPGSG
-195 YHADVFVDRTKYYAM
+195 YHADVFVDRTKYYAIE
-210 DNDSYGFKNRGENHF
+210 DYDFKNRGENHF
-225 AFGGI
+225 VFGGI

-238 GNGGAPLYNA
+238 GTGGSPLYNA
-248 KLSDPREILSNAI
+248 KVTDPREILSNAI
-261 VLLNNYQGTVYNYKN
+261 VLLNNYQGTTFNYKN

-281 GFLEYDPSDELQG
+281 GFLEYDPSDELEG
-294 FLDSSFQRKRILE
+294 YLESSFSRKRILE
-307 KKVGSKGEVVYQND
+307 KKVGSRGEVVYQND
-321 DTYYAPSLIY
+321 DTWYAPSLTY
-331 PEVFLP
+331 PKSFLP

-342 KIVGPTIRY
+342 KIVGPTTRY
-351 TGAFAPT
+351 TGSFAPSFNT
-358 FSSAIFL
+358 AIFNF
-365 PDDVNFTLSD
+365 DDVNFTESD
-375 YAGQIADLGWLA
+375 YAGDLALLGWMG

-402 KGMPWYRISQGLASL
+402 KGIPWYRVSQALATL
-417 FNNYGYLPREY
+417 FDYYGYLPREY
-428 RGAGFGGIINFR
+428 KDAGFGGVINFR
-440 GYNYA
+440 GYNYV
-445 VDFTGL
+445 VDFSGL
-451 PVHLIP
+451 PVNLIP

-492 NHPACSTRYWRNR
+492 DHPACNRYYWRNR

-520 IIRLDGIDKTRQPRY
+520 IIRLDGINKTKQPRY
-535 GAVKDYIYG
+535 GAVKDYIYN

-628 GTEKAVSIPKGFGPY
+628 GNDKAVSIPKGFGPY

-651 SLNAHGVGNY
+651 NLNAHGVGNY
-661 YVATELELRHAAVSY
+661 YVATELELRHASVSY

-686 DEVYV
+686 DEVYI

-696 NQTMWRSLKN
+696 NQTMWQSLKD

-711 KVTEIRDAAT
+711 KVTELKSAAT
-721 NIEIARQFDEIASK
+721 NIEIANQFDNIAAK

-744 LWDSEKSWMGD
+744 LWDSEKNWMGE

-771 YYKRAEKM
+771 YYKRAEKI

-789 QGAILQVMSNY
+789 QGAITQVMSNY

-810 AKYFFDNKDEAY
+810 AKYFFDNKDESY
-822 SRMNTILNSLD
+822 SRMYKVLNSLESYD
-833 GISKYNDNADVSRA
+833 TFNNTDASGA
-847 YEDYKNSV
+847 YTDYKNEV
-855 REDFVRL
+855 REEFIRL

-875 YQEGILAVSKG
+875 YQKGVLAASKS

-892 LTKTISQIAK
+892 LQKKISQIAR
-902 KQKKNAEKIHGFL
+902 KQKKNAEKVHAFL
-915 KKIADECLG
+915 KNIADECLG

-937 NYNEQITYYPDFTQN
+937 NYNDRISYYPDFTQN
-952 FATGPFGFRP
+952 IATGPFGFKP
-962 LPINSDASYVNSAFF
+962 LPINSDASYVNSTFF

-985 TALNL
+985 AALHV
-990 NPFQEKHN
+990 NPFQEKFN
-998 HYIDYARLKQE
+998 HYLDYNKLKEE
-1009 YVAIN
+1009 YPAIN

-1036 NPVAEQ
+1036 NPVAEK

-1055 FNYALYDQNMSLSE
+1055 FNYALYDQNMSRSE
-1069 SRHIEDNPSEL
+1069 SLHIEDKPSEL
-1080 PRAVEQGLV
+1080 PRAVEQGLI
-1089 PVDLNNLLVGTS
+1089 PIDLNNLLLGS
-1101 RVSAYVRFDNSQ
+1101 NRISAYVRFDNSQ

-1175 RKADT
+1175 RKADSQR
-1180 KKYESVAYVKCNI
+1180 YQSVAYVKCTV

-1207 THIWASDYT
+1207 THVWASDYT
-1216 VNIAMEP
+1216 VGIAMEP
-1223 PTIVQVR
+1223 PTIVQVL
-1230 DPSGCLTAS
+1230 DGAGCKIPS
-1239 GIPPKISPVFGVNR
+1239 GIPPKISPVFGVNN
-1253 SGANGRDVVWNYPTQ
+1253 SGPTGKNFVWQYPTE

-1279 FPAVVSVLEKYGLN
+1279 YPAITSVLSQYGTN

-1308 EGYEDVILLRETGVQ
+1308 EGYEDVILLRETGVN

-1328 PIVAP
+1328 PIAAP
-1333 TTIAGS
+1333 STIAGS
-1339 PGAVKLAQNPFSD
+1339 PGAVKLAKNPFD
-1352 DDGLITFAR
+1352 DNDGLTTFAR
-1361 RYDKSTDSWL
+1361 RYDKFLDSWL
-1371 VITEKQLLDPENV
+1371 VLTEKQHLDPENV
-1384 YALVTLPGKV
+1384 YALITLPGKV
-1394 LPVAEKRFCESVAQS
+1394 IPVAEKRFCESVSQS

-1423 VRHPDFILPPPKVNK
+1423 VRHPDFIIPPPKVNK
-1438 PEDIDCNSTSLK
+1438 PEDVDCNSLSLA

-1484 PVYPDIF
+1484 PIYPDIV
-1491 ALPLMSM
+1491 ALPLMSW
-1498 ERCYGPWQST
+1498 ERCYGPWQSA
-1508 NVLNVDADPRIRYA
+1508 NVLNVEADPRIRYS
-1522 DIGGRVEFVKDENL
+1522 DIGGKVEFVKDENL

-1561 LLFSERGGFVFAD
+1561 LLFSERGGFVYAD
-1574 YPSGVGLAKHLQDE
+1574 YPSGIGLAKHLQDE

-1602 GLKTTVKMELYTSRF
+1602 GLKTTVKMDLYTSRF

-1626 AISQVARERQKII
+1626 AISQVSRERQKII

-1656 MDLYGNVL
+1656 MDLYGSVL

-1672 NAAKIDPEEY
+1672 NASKVNPEEY
-1682 SSLQKG
+1682 SALQKG
-1688 KFKNNVKLMT
+1688 KFQNNIKIVNNNVD
-1698 NSVDTKTGEFLTNV
+1698 SKTGEFLRNSKS
-1712 REVDPS
+1712 VDKEM
-1718 TFEEFNSI
+1718 FEEFTSI

-1731 DIRRVQTQ
+1731 DIRRVEQQ
-1739 NYIEI
+1739 NYIEENP
-1744 GEEFKTY
+1744 GEVLNYMVNGPGENT
-1751 ISNSPIGS
+1751 
-1759 TVSTVAKSL
+1759 
-1768 GLGGDPSNEVRNEVQ
+1768 DPRVNELYSGVRNEVQ
-1783 EITQT
+1783 QT
-1788 PQGSLGTFLDS
+1788 YAQVQSFFPFLGDY
-1799 GE
+1799 

>member
-1 MANEYNHSIIPNT
+1 MANEYKYSVIPNT

-68 AGFGDTSSS
+68 AGFGDSSSS

-82 VTDEYNH
+82 ISDEYNK

-105 SKDVFQPPVVGSPVF
+105 SKDEFEPPVVGSPVF

-146 FVDFNLPRI
+146 FEDYELPLI
-155 SGVGIQDPNYPSGV
+155 SGIGKQDPNYPDGV
-169 RTKLNIPDKEY
+169 LTKLNIPDKEY

-186 ISPEPQDSG
+186 IADSG
-195 YHADVFVDRTKYYAM
+195 YHADVFIDRTKYYAM
-210 DNDSYGFKNRGENHF
+210 DDDSYGFKNRGENHF

-238 GNGGAPLYNA
+238 GTGGSPLYNA
-248 KLSDPREILSNAI
+248 KISDPREILSNAA

-281 GFLEYDPSDELQG
+281 GFLEYDPSDELDG
-294 FLDSSFQRKRILE
+294 YLKSSFSRKRVLE
-307 KKVGSKGEVVYQND
+307 KRVGSRGEVVYQND
-321 DTYYAPSLIY
+321 DTYYAPSLVY
-331 PEVFLP
+331 PEAFLP

-342 KIVGPTIRY
+342 KIVGPSTRY
-351 TGAFAPT
+351 TGAFAPV
-358 FSSAIFL
+358 FSDDIFL
-365 PDDVNFTLSD
+365 NNDVNFTLSD

-402 KGMPWYRISQGLASL
+402 KGMPWYRISQGLAAL

-428 RGAGFGGIINFR
+428 RDAGFGGVINFR

-445 VDFTGL
+445 VDFSGL
-451 PVHLIP
+451 PTHLIP

-483 LFVSLLPVI
+483 LFVSLLPAI
-492 NHPACSTRYWRNR
+492 NHPAASRYYWRNR
-505 WEVEVNNK
+505 WEVEVNNT

-544 LEKRKVYVEN
+544 LEKRKIYVEN

-568 FVVGAQEVEMYYFHN
+568 FIVGAQEVEMYYFHN

-603 DYLQQ
+603 DHLQQ

-628 GTEKAVSIPKGFGPY
+628 GTDKAVSIPKGFGPY

-651 SLNAHGVGNY
+651 NLNAHGVGSY

-706 DTLVN
+706 DTLSG
-711 KVTEIRDAAT
+711 KVTELKDAAT
-721 NIEIARQFDEIASK
+721 NIEIARQFDNIAAK

-744 LWDSEKSWMGD
+744 LWDSEKNWMGE

-789 QGAILQVMSNY
+789 QGAINQVMSNY

-810 AKYFFDNKDEAY
+810 AKYFFDNKDESY
-822 SRMNTILNSLD
+822 SRMYKTLNALESN
-833 GISKYNDNADVSRA
+833 SKFNHTGASGA
-847 YEDYKNSV
+847 YEDYKDGV
-855 REDFVRL
+855 REEFTKL
-862 QKIYEEEAAGFRS
+862 QRIYEQETAGFRS
-875 YQEGILAVSKG
+875 YRDGVLAASKS
-886 TRDGVP
+886 TRDGIP
-892 LTKTISQIAK
+892 LQKTIAQTAK
-902 KQKKNAEKIHGFL
+902 KQKKNAEKIHAFL
-915 KKIADECLG
+915 KSIADECLG

-937 NYNEQITYYPDFTQN
+937 NYKDGISYYSDFTQN
-952 FATGPFGFRP
+952 IATGPFGFKP

-985 TALNL
+985 TALHV
-990 NPFQEKHN
+990 NPFQENFN
-998 HYIDYARLKQE
+998 HYLDYKKLKEE
-1009 YVAIN
+1009 YPAIN
-1014 PKTLKPYT
+1014 PKTLKPYS

-1036 NPVAEQ
+1036 NPVAEK

-1069 SRHIEDNPSEL
+1069 SRHIQDNPSEL
-1080 PRAVEQGLV
+1080 PKAVEQGLV
-1089 PVDLNNLLVGTS
+1089 PVDLNNLLIGS
-1101 RVSAYVRFDNSQ
+1101 NRVSAYVRFDNSQ

-1118 QVPSDSYVQQYRD
+1118 QVSSDSYVQQYRD
-1131 KNKSRMFVAD
+1131 KNSTRMFVAD

-1164 TSLDSMDDRLK
+1164 ASIDSMDSKLK
-1175 RKADT
+1175 RKADSQ
-1180 KKYESVAYVKCNI
+1180 KYQSVAYVKCTV

-1201 KVVKAP
+1201 KIVKAP
-1207 THIWASDYT
+1207 THVWGSDYT
-1216 VNIAMEP
+1216 VGITMEP
-1223 PTIVQVR
+1223 PAIVQVK
-1230 DPSGCLTAS
+1230 DLNGCSIAS
-1239 GIPPKISPVFGVNR
+1239 GIPPKVSPVFGVNR
-1253 SGANGRDVVWNYPTQ
+1253 SGTTGKDAVWNYPTQ
-1268 PLYEEFEATVK
+1268 SLYEEFEATLK
-1279 FPAVVSVLEKYGLN
+1279 QPAIASVLSKYGAN
-1293 WKLKEILRSPSQRLG
+1293 WKLKEVLRSPSQRLG
-1308 EGYEDVILLRETGVQ
+1308 EGYEDVVLLRETGVD
-1323 YLSGI
+1323 YLSGVPII
-1328 PIVAP
+1328 PP
-1333 TTIAGS
+1333 STIAGS
-1339 PGAVKLAQNPFSD
+1339 PGAIKFAKNPMDD

-1361 RYDKSTDSWL
+1361 RYDEPLDSWL
-1371 VITEKQLLDPENV
+1371 LLTEKQHLDPDNV

-1394 LPVAEKRFCESVAQS
+1394 LPVAEKRFCESVSQS
-1409 YEPVKLKNIMTQDV
+1409 YEPVKIKNIMTQDV
-1423 VRHPDFILPPPKVNK
+1423 VRHPDFIIPPPKVNK
-1438 PEDIDCNSTSLK
+1438 PENINCDSLSLS

-1484 PVYPDIF
+1484 PVYPDIV
-1491 ALPLMSM
+1491 ALPLMSW
-1498 ERCYGPWQST
+1498 ERCYGPWQSA
-1508 NVLNVDADPRIRYA
+1508 NVLNVQADPRIRYA
-1522 DIGGRVEFVKDENL
+1522 DIGGKVEFVKDENL

-1561 LLFSERGGFVFAD
+1561 LLFSERGGFVYAD
-1574 YPSGVGLAKHLQDE
+1574 YPSGIGLAKHLQNE

-1656 MDLYGNVL
+1656 MDLYGSVL

-1672 NAAKIDPEEY
+1672 NASKVNPEEY
-1682 SSLQKG
+1682 SALQKG
-1688 KFKNNVKLMT
+1688 KFQNNV
-1698 NSVDTKTGEFLTNV
+1698 NVINNNVDSKTGEFLRNSKT
-1712 REVDPS
+1712 VDKD
-1718 TFEEFNSI
+1718 TFEEFTSI

-1731 DIRRVQTQ
+1731 DIRRVEEQ
-1739 NYIEI
+1739 NYIQENP
-1744 GEEFKTY
+1744 GEVLSYMVNGPGENTD
-1751 ISNSPIGS
+1751 SR
-1759 TVSTVAKSL
+1759 V
-1768 GLGGDPSNEVRNEVQ
+1768 NELYSGVRNEVQ
-1783 EITQT
+1783 QT
-1788 PQGSLGTFLDS
+1788 YAAVQSFFPFLGDN
-1799 GE
+1799 

>member
-1 MANEYNHSIIPNT
+1 MANEYQYSVVPNT

-29 PVLPQGKDGSLSVAG
+29 PVLPQGKDGSLSVGG
-44 WTDQNRGFW
+44 WTDKNRGFW

-68 AGFGDTSSS
+68 AGFGDSSSS

-82 VTDEYNH
+82 VSDEYNK

-105 SKDVFQPPVVGSPVF
+105 GKDVFQPPVVGSPVF

-146 FVDFNLPRI
+146 FEDFNLPRI
-155 SGVGIQDPNYPSGV
+155 SGIGLEDPNYTSGV

-186 ISPEPQDSG
+186 IPGSG

-210 DNDSYGFKNRGENHF
+210 DDDSYGFKNRGENHF

-238 GNGGAPLYNA
+238 GAGGSPLYNA
-248 KLSDPREILSNAI
+248 KLSDPREILSNAT
-261 VLLNNYQGTVYNYKN
+261 VLLNNYQGTTYNYKN
-276 LINVY
+276 LVNVY
-281 GFLEYDPSDELQG
+281 GFLEYDPSDELDG
-294 FLDSSFQRKRILE
+294 YLKSSFSRKRILE
-307 KKVGSKGEVVYQND
+307 KKVGSRGEVVYQND

-337 KDKDG
+337 KDKEG
-342 KIVGPTIRY
+342 NIVGPKIRY
-351 TGAFAPT
+351 TKAFAPT
-358 FSSAIFL
+358 FNSAIFL
-365 PDDVNFTLSD
+365 PDDVNFTLSN
-375 YAGQIADLGWLA
+375 YAGQIANLGWMG

-428 RGAGFGGIINFR
+428 REAGFGGVINFR
-440 GYNYA
+440 GYNYV
-445 VDFTGL
+445 VDFSGL

-505 WEVEVNNK
+505 WEVEVNGK

-544 LEKRKVYVEN
+544 LEQRKVYVEN

-568 FVVGAQEVEMYYFHN
+568 FIVGAQEVEMYYFHN

-608 SQWELQ
+608 SQWELN

-619 QILPFYGFL
+619 QIIPFYGFL

-661 YVATELELRHAAVSY
+661 YVATELELRHASVSY
-676 EQWRDFILQY
+676 AQWRDFILQY

-711 KVTEIRDAAT
+711 KVAEIKSAAR
-721 NIEIARQFDEIASK
+721 NIEIARQFDNIASK

-744 LWDSEKSWMGD
+744 LWDSEKNWMGD

-789 QGAILQVMSNY
+789 QGAINQVMSNY

-810 AKYFFDNKDEAY
+810 AKYFFDNKDESY
-822 SRMNTILNSLD
+822 SRMNKILNSLESVD
-833 GISKYNDNADVSRA
+833 SFRNTDTEGA
-847 YEDYKNSV
+847 YQTYKDEV
-855 REDFVRL
+855 REEFAKL
-862 QKIYEEEAAGFRS
+862 QTVYEQEVAAFRS
-875 YQEGILAVSKG
+875 YQNGVLAASKS

-892 LTKTISQIAK
+892 LQKKISQIAK
-902 KQKKNAEKIHGFL
+902 KQKKNAEKIHAFL
-915 KKIADECLG
+915 KNIADECLG

-937 NYNEQITYYPDFTQN
+937 NYNSAISHYPDFTQN
-952 FATGPFGFRP
+952 IATGPFGFKP
-962 LPINSDASYVNSAFF
+962 LPVNSDASYVNSAFF

-985 TALNL
+985 TALHV
-990 NPFQEKHN
+990 NPFQEKFN
-998 HYIDYARLKQE
+998 HYLDYKKLKEE
-1009 YVAIN
+1009 YPAIN

-1036 NPVAEQ
+1036 NPVAEK

-1055 FNYALYDQNMSLSE
+1055 FNYALYDQNMSFSE
-1069 SRHIEDNPSEL
+1069 SRHIQDNPSEL
-1080 PRAVEQGLV
+1080 PKAVEQGLV
-1089 PVDLNNLLVGTS
+1089 PVDLNNLLVGS
-1101 RVSAYVRFDNSQ
+1101 NRISAYVRFDNSQ

-1118 QVPSDSYVQQYRD
+1118 QVSSDSYVQQYRD
-1131 KNKSRMFVAD
+1131 KSKTRMFVSD

-1164 TSLDSMDDRLK
+1164 ASLDSMDSKLK
-1175 RKADT
+1175 RKADSQ
-1180 KKYESVAYVKCNI
+1180 KFQSVAYVKCTV

-1201 KVVKAP
+1201 KIVKAP
-1207 THIWASDYT
+1207 THVWGSDYT

-1223 PTIVQVR
+1223 PSVVQVK
-1230 DPSGCLTAS
+1230 DASGCLTAS

-1253 SGANGRDVVWNYPTQ
+1253 SGANGKNTVWNYPTQ
-1268 PLYEEFEATVK
+1268 PLYEEFEATLK
-1279 FPAVVSVLEKYGLN
+1279 FPAAVSVLSKYGLN
-1293 WKLKEILRSPSQRLG
+1293 WRLKEVLRSPSQRLG
-1308 EGYEDVILLRETGVQ
+1308 EGYEDVILLRETGVD

-1333 TTIAGS
+1333 TAVAGS
-1339 PGAVKLAQNPFSD
+1339 PGSIKLAQNPMD
-1352 DDGLITFAR
+1352 DSDGLITFAR
-1361 RYDKSTDSWL
+1361 RYDEFTDSWI
-1371 VITEKQLLDPENV
+1371 VITEKQLLDPDNV
-1384 YALVTLPGKV
+1384 YSLITLPGKV
-1394 LPVAEKRFCESVAQS
+1394 LPVAEKRFCESVSQS

-1423 VRHPDFILPPPKVNK
+1423 VRHPDFIVPPPKVNK
-1438 PEDIDCNSTSLK
+1438 PEDIDCDSLSLQ

-1484 PVYPDIF
+1484 PVYPDIV
-1491 ALPLMSM
+1491 ALPLMSW

-1522 DIGGRVEFVKDENL
+1522 DIGGKVEFVKDENL

-1561 LLFSERGGFVFAD
+1561 LLFSERGGFVYAD
-1574 YPSGVGLAKHLQDE
+1574 YPSGIGLAKHLQNE

-1656 MDLYGNVL
+1656 MDLYGSVL

-1672 NAAKIDPEEY
+1672 NASKVNPEEY
-1682 SSLQKG
+1682 SALQKG
-1688 KFKNNVKLMT
+1688 LFQNNV
-1698 NSVDTKTGEFLTNV
+1698 NVINNNVDSKTGEFLRNSKT
-1712 REVDPS
+1712 VDKD
-1718 TFEEFNSI
+1718 TFEEFTSI

-1731 DIRRVQTQ
+1731 DIRRVEEQ
-1739 NYIEI
+1739 NYIQENP
-1744 GEEFKTY
+1744 GEVLSY
-1751 ISNSPIGS
+1751 MVNGP
-1759 TVSTVAKSL
+1759 
-1768 GLGGDPSNEVRNEVQ
+1768 GDNTDSRVNELYSGVRNEVQ
-1783 EITQT
+1783 QT
-1788 PQGSLGTFLDS
+1788 YAAVQSFFPFLGDN
-1799 GE
+1799 

>member
-1 MANEYNHSIIPNT
+1 MANEYKYSVIPNT

-68 AGFGDTSSS
+68 AGFGDSSSS

-82 VTDEYNH
+82 ISDEYNK

-105 SKDVFQPPVVGSPVF
+105 SKDEFEPPVVGSPVF

-146 FVDFNLPRI
+146 FEDYELPLI
-155 SGVGIQDPNYPSGV
+155 SGIGKQDPNYPDGV
-169 RTKLNIPDKEY
+169 LTKLNIPDKEY

-186 ISPEPQDSG
+186 IADSG
-195 YHADVFVDRTKYYAM
+195 YHADVFIDRTKYYAM
-210 DNDSYGFKNRGENHF
+210 DDDSYGFKNRGENHF

-238 GNGGAPLYNA
+238 GTGGSPLYNA
-248 KLSDPREILSNAI
+248 KISDPREILSNAA

-281 GFLEYDPSDELQG
+281 GFLEYDPSDELDG
-294 FLDSSFQRKRILE
+294 YLKSSFSRKRVLE
-307 KKVGSKGEVVYQND
+307 KRVGSRGEVVYQND
-321 DTYYAPSLIY
+321 DTYYAPSLVY
-331 PEVFLP
+331 PEAFLP

-342 KIVGPTIRY
+342 KIVGPSTRY
-351 TGAFAPT
+351 TGAFAPV
-358 FSSAIFL
+358 FSDDIFL
-365 PDDVNFTLSD
+365 NNDVNFTLSD

-402 KGMPWYRISQGLASL
+402 KGMPWYRISQGLAAL

-428 RGAGFGGIINFR
+428 RDAGFGGVINFR

-445 VDFTGL
+445 VDFSGL
-451 PVHLIP
+451 PTHLIP

-483 LFVSLLPVI
+483 LFVSLLPAI
-492 NHPACSTRYWRNR
+492 NHPAASRYYWRNR
-505 WEVEVNNK
+505 WEVEVNNT

-544 LEKRKVYVEN
+544 LEKRKIYVEN

-568 FVVGAQEVEMYYFHN
+568 FIVGAQEVEMYYFHN

-603 DYLQQ
+603 DHLQQ

-628 GTEKAVSIPKGFGPY
+628 GTDKAVSIPKGFGPY

-651 SLNAHGVGNY
+651 NLNAHGVGSY

-706 DTLVN
+706 DTLSG
-711 KVTEIRDAAT
+711 KVTELKDAAT
-721 NIEIARQFDEIASK
+721 NIEIARQFDNIAAK

-744 LWDSEKSWMGD
+744 LWDSEKNWMGE

-789 QGAILQVMSNY
+789 QGAINQVMSNY

-810 AKYFFDNKDEAY
+810 AKYFFDNKDESY
-822 SRMNTILNSLD
+822 SRMYKTLNALESN
-833 GISKYNDNADVSRA
+833 SKFNHTGASGA
-847 YEDYKNSV
+847 YEDYKDGV
-855 REDFVRL
+855 REEFTKL
-862 QKIYEEEAAGFRS
+862 QRIYEQETAGFRS
-875 YQEGILAVSKG
+875 YRDGVLAASKS
-886 TRDGVP
+886 TRDGIP
-892 LTKTISQIAK
+892 LQKTIAQTAK
-902 KQKKNAEKIHGFL
+902 KQKKNAEKIHAFL
-915 KKIADECLG
+915 KSIADECLG

-937 NYNEQITYYPDFTQN
+937 NYKDGISYYSDFTQN
-952 FATGPFGFRP
+952 IATGPFGFKP

-985 TALNL
+985 TALHV
-990 NPFQEKHN
+990 NPFQENFN
-998 HYIDYARLKQE
+998 HYLDYKKLKEE
-1009 YVAIN
+1009 YPAIN
-1014 PKTLKPYT
+1014 PKTLKPYS

-1036 NPVAEQ
+1036 NPVAEK

-1069 SRHIEDNPSEL
+1069 SRHIQDNPSEL
-1080 PRAVEQGLV
+1080 PKAVEQGLV
-1089 PVDLNNLLVGTS
+1089 PVDLNNLLIGS
-1101 RVSAYVRFDNSQ
+1101 NRVSAYVRFDNSQ

-1118 QVPSDSYVQQYRD
+1118 QVSSDSYVQQYRD
-1131 KNKSRMFVAD
+1131 KNSTRMFVAD

-1164 TSLDSMDDRLK
+1164 ASIDSMDSKLK
-1175 RKADT
+1175 RKADSQ
-1180 KKYESVAYVKCNI
+1180 KYQSVAYVKCTV

-1201 KVVKAP
+1201 KIVKAP
-1207 THIWASDYT
+1207 THVWGSDYT
-1216 VNIAMEP
+1216 VGITMEP
-1223 PTIVQVR
+1223 PAIVQVK
-1230 DPSGCLTAS
+1230 DLNGCSIAS

-1253 SGANGRDVVWNYPTQ
+1253 SGTTGKDAVWNYPTQ
-1268 PLYEEFEATVK
+1268 SLYEEFEATLK
-1279 FPAVVSVLEKYGLN
+1279 QPAIASVLSKYGAN
-1293 WKLKEILRSPSQRLG
+1293 WKLKEVLRSPSQRLG
-1308 EGYEDVILLRETGVQ
+1308 EGYEDVVLLRETGVD
-1323 YLSGI
+1323 YLSGVPII
-1328 PIVAP
+1328 PP
-1333 TTIAGS
+1333 STIAGS
-1339 PGAVKLAQNPFSD
+1339 PGAIKFAKNPMDD

-1361 RYDKSTDSWL
+1361 RYDEPLDSWL
-1371 VITEKQLLDPENV
+1371 LLTEKQHLDPDNV

-1394 LPVAEKRFCESVAQS
+1394 LPVAEKRFCESVSQS
-1409 YEPVKLKNIMTQDV
+1409 YEPVKIKNIMTQDV
-1423 VRHPDFILPPPKVNK
+1423 VRHPDFIIPPPKVNK
-1438 PEDIDCNSTSLK
+1438 PENINCDSLSLS

-1484 PVYPDIF
+1484 PVYPDIV
-1491 ALPLMSM
+1491 ALPLMSW
-1498 ERCYGPWQST
+1498 ERCYGPWQSA
-1508 NVLNVDADPRIRYA
+1508 NVLNVQADPRIRYA
-1522 DIGGRVEFVKDENL
+1522 DIGGKVEFVKDENL

-1561 LLFSERGGFVFAD
+1561 LLFSERGGFVYAD
-1574 YPSGVGLAKHLQDE
+1574 YPSGIGLAKHLQNE

-1656 MDLYGNVL
+1656 MDLYGSVL

-1672 NAAKIDPEEY
+1672 NASKVNPEEY
-1682 SSLQKG
+1682 SALQKG
-1688 KFKNNVKLMT
+1688 KFQNNV
-1698 NSVDTKTGEFLTNV
+1698 NVINNNVDSKTGEFLRNSKT
-1712 REVDPS
+1712 VDKD
-1718 TFEEFNSI
+1718 TFEEFTSI

-1731 DIRRVQTQ
+1731 DIRRVEEQ
-1739 NYIEI
+1739 NYIQENP
-1744 GEEFKTY
+1744 GEVLSYMVNGPGENTD
-1751 ISNSPIGS
+1751 SR
-1759 TVSTVAKSL
+1759 V
-1768 GLGGDPSNEVRNEVQ
+1768 NELYSGVRNEVQ
-1783 EITQT
+1783 QT
-1788 PQGSLGTFLDS
+1788 YAAVQSFFPFLGDN
-1799 GE
+1799 

>member
-1 MANEYNHSIIPNT
+1 MANEYKYSVIPNT

-68 AGFGDTSSS
+68 AGFGDSSSS

-82 VTDEYNH
+82 ISDEYNK

-105 SKDVFQPPVVGSPVF
+105 SKDEFEPPVVGSPVF

-146 FVDFNLPRI
+146 FEDYELPLI
-155 SGVGIQDPNYPSGV
+155 SGIGKQDPNYPDGV
-169 RTKLNIPDKEY
+169 LTKLNIPDKEY

-186 ISPEPQDSG
+186 IADSG
-195 YHADVFVDRTKYYAM
+195 YHADVFIDRTKYYAM
-210 DNDSYGFKNRGENHF
+210 DDDSYGFKNRGENHF

-238 GNGGAPLYNA
+238 GTGGSPLYNA
-248 KLSDPREILSNAI
+248 KISDPREILSNAA

-281 GFLEYDPSDELQG
+281 GFLEYDPSDELDG
-294 FLDSSFQRKRILE
+294 YLKSSFSRKRVLE
-307 KKVGSKGEVVYQND
+307 KRVGSRGEVVYQND
-321 DTYYAPSLIY
+321 DTYYAPSLVY
-331 PEVFLP
+331 PEAFLP

-342 KIVGPTIRY
+342 KIVGPSTRY
-351 TGAFAPT
+351 TGAFAPV
-358 FSSAIFL
+358 FSDDIFL
-365 PDDVNFTLSD
+365 NNDVNFTLSD

-402 KGMPWYRISQGLASL
+402 KGMPWYRISQGLAAL

-428 RGAGFGGIINFR
+428 RDAGFGGVINFR

-445 VDFTGL
+445 VDFSGL
-451 PVHLIP
+451 PTHLIP

-483 LFVSLLPVI
+483 LFVSLLPAI
-492 NHPACSTRYWRNR
+492 NHPAASRYYWRNR
-505 WEVEVNNK
+505 WEVEVNNT

-544 LEKRKVYVEN
+544 LEKRKIYVEN

-568 FVVGAQEVEMYYFHN
+568 FIVGAQEVEMYYFHN

-603 DYLQQ
+603 DHLQQ

-628 GTEKAVSIPKGFGPY
+628 GTDKAVSIPKGFGPY

-651 SLNAHGVGNY
+651 NLNAHGVGSY

-676 EQWRDFILQY
+676 EQCRDFILQY

-706 DTLVN
+706 DTLSG
-711 KVTEIRDAAT
+711 KVTELKDAAT
-721 NIEIARQFDEIASK
+721 NIEIARQFDNIAAK

-744 LWDSEKSWMGD
+744 LWDSEKNWMGE

-789 QGAILQVMSNY
+789 QGAINQVMSNY

-810 AKYFFDNKDEAY
+810 AKYFFDNKDESY
-822 SRMNTILNSLD
+822 SRMYKTLNALESN
-833 GISKYNDNADVSRA
+833 SKFNHTGASGA
-847 YEDYKNSV
+847 YEDYKDGV
-855 REDFVRL
+855 REEFTKL
-862 QKIYEEEAAGFRS
+862 QRIYEQETAGFRS
-875 YQEGILAVSKG
+875 YRDGVLAASKS
-886 TRDGVP
+886 TRDGIP
-892 LTKTISQIAK
+892 LQKTIAQTAK
-902 KQKKNAEKIHGFL
+902 KQKKNAEKIHAFL
-915 KKIADECLG
+915 KSIADECLG

-937 NYNEQITYYPDFTQN
+937 NYKDGISYYSDFTQN
-952 FATGPFGFRP
+952 IATGPFGFKP

-985 TALNL
+985 TALHV
-990 NPFQEKHN
+990 NPFQENFN
-998 HYIDYARLKQE
+998 HYLDYKKLKEE
-1009 YVAIN
+1009 YPAIN
-1014 PKTLKPYT
+1014 PKTLKPYS

-1036 NPVAEQ
+1036 NPVAEK

-1069 SRHIEDNPSEL
+1069 SRHIQDNPSEL
-1080 PRAVEQGLV
+1080 PKAVEQGLV
-1089 PVDLNNLLVGTS
+1089 PVDLNNLLIGS
-1101 RVSAYVRFDNSQ
+1101 NRVSAYVRFDNSQ

-1118 QVPSDSYVQQYRD
+1118 QVSSDSYVQQYRD
-1131 KNKSRMFVAD
+1131 KNSTRMFVAD

-1164 TSLDSMDDRLK
+1164 ASIDSMDSKLK
-1175 RKADT
+1175 RKADSQ
-1180 KKYESVAYVKCNI
+1180 KYQSVAYVKCTV

-1201 KVVKAP
+1201 KIVKAP
-1207 THIWASDYT
+1207 THVWGSDYT
-1216 VNIAMEP
+1216 VGITMEP
-1223 PTIVQVR
+1223 PAIVQVK
-1230 DPSGCLTAS
+1230 DLNGCSIAS
-1239 GIPPKISPVFGVNR
+1239 GIPPKVSPVFGVNR
-1253 SGANGRDVVWNYPTQ
+1253 SGTTGKDAVWNYPTQ
-1268 PLYEEFEATVK
+1268 SLYEEFEATLK
-1279 FPAVVSVLEKYGLN
+1279 QPAIASVLSKYGAN
-1293 WKLKEILRSPSQRLG
+1293 WKLKEVLRSPSQRLG
-1308 EGYEDVILLRETGVQ
+1308 EGYEDVVLLRETGVD
-1323 YLSGI
+1323 YLSGVPII
-1328 PIVAP
+1328 PP
-1333 TTIAGS
+1333 STIAGS
-1339 PGAVKLAQNPFSD
+1339 PGAIKFAKNPMDD

-1361 RYDKSTDSWL
+1361 RYDEPLDSWL
-1371 VITEKQLLDPENV
+1371 LLTEKQHLDPDNV

-1394 LPVAEKRFCESVAQS
+1394 LPVAEKRFCESVSQS
-1409 YEPVKLKNIMTQDV
+1409 YEPVKIKNIMTQDV
-1423 VRHPDFILPPPKVNK
+1423 VRHPDFIIPPPKVNK
-1438 PEDIDCNSTSLK
+1438 PENINCDSLSLS

-1484 PVYPDIF
+1484 PVYPDIV
-1491 ALPLMSM
+1491 ALPLMSW
-1498 ERCYGPWQST
+1498 ERCYGPWQSA
-1508 NVLNVDADPRIRYA
+1508 NVLNVQADPRIRYA
-1522 DIGGRVEFVKDENL
+1522 DIGGKVEFVKDENL

-1561 LLFSERGGFVFAD
+1561 LLFSERGGFVYAD
-1574 YPSGVGLAKHLQDE
+1574 YPSGIGLAKHLQNE

-1656 MDLYGNVL
+1656 MDLYGSVL

-1672 NAAKIDPEEY
+1672 NASKVNPEEY
-1682 SSLQKG
+1682 SALQKG
-1688 KFKNNVKLMT
+1688 KFQNNV
-1698 NSVDTKTGEFLTNV
+1698 NVINNNVDSKTGEFLRNSKT
-1712 REVDPS
+1712 VDKD
-1718 TFEEFNSI
+1718 TFEEFTSI

-1731 DIRRVQTQ
+1731 DIRRVEEQ
-1739 NYIEI
+1739 NYIQENP
-1744 GEEFKTY
+1744 GEVLSYMVNGPGENTD
-1751 ISNSPIGS
+1751 SR
-1759 TVSTVAKSL
+1759 V
-1768 GLGGDPSNEVRNEVQ
+1768 NELYSGVRNEVQ
-1783 EITQT
+1783 QT
-1788 PQGSLGTFLDS
+1788 YAAVQSFFPFLGDN
-1799 GE
+1799 